1 MKKKNTIIYGGA
13 FNPPTI
19 AHEIILQ
26 SCVDYA
32 AQQHADVWVMPSG
45 DRYDKSIS
53 VCREQRIEFI
63 NLMIRD
69 TKVPEGV
76 AVDVMTLELD
86 RDHIVR
92 TVDTVKELAKLY
104 PDRSFIWV
112 FGSDVTRAMIDWR
125 GGGWLLKNLR
135 MLVVERP
142 GSTTNPLAKH
152 VAKLDSPNSTI
163 SSSEVRRRLAVGES
177 IDGLVSPAICHVI
190 NKNTSPV

>member
-19 AHEIILQ
+19 VHEIILQ

-32 AQQHADVWVMPSG
+32 ATQDADVWVMPSG
-45 DRYDKSIS
+45 DRYDKCIS

-63 NLMIRD
+63 DLMIRD
-69 TKVPEGV
+69 TNIPDGV
-76 AVDVMTLELD
+76 AVNVMTIELD
-86 RDHIVR
+86 RDHTVR
-92 TVDTVKELAKLY
+92 TIDTVKELAELY
-104 PDRSFIWV
+104 PNRSFIWV
-112 FGSDVTRAMIDWR
+112 YGSDVTRAMIEWE
-125 GGGWLLKNLR
+125 GGEWLLKNLR

-142 GSTTNPLAKH
+142 GSMTNPLAKH
-152 VAKLDSPNSTI
+152 VMKLDSPNSTI

-177 IDGLVSPAICHVI
+177 VDGLVSPAICYVI